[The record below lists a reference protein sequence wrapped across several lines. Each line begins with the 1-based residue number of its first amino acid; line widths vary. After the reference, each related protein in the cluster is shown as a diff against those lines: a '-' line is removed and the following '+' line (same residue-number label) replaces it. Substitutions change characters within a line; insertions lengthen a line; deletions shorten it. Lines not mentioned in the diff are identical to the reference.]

1 MAEIKESAAAK
12 PKMQRHRSPNY
23 PIIDLDTAINRIEV
37 LRKQAQRH
45 FVPLKTAYQLWDYTP
60 KSAFGNQAIAALRAY
75 GLIDIQGKGDARQI
89 RVSDRGYR
97 ILLNDTEAEKL
108 LKEAAI
114 APKLHAELLRKYGG
128 GDGLPSSMVL
138 RNYLLLERDFNE
150 KSVDA
155 FIRQFQRTLNYAKL
169 TVTDSDSGEEEPANG
184 KEEVLEE
191 GTQMQKPDIMFERV
205 VDGKKQT
212 IIVESKNFPL
222 YLTNQQQGLLRVPAK
237 MTSLDYELLKKQI
250 EHSLSVIDVTSVSV
264 VSDYEKVLAALK
276 AGLSSEEYS
285 QINASQFEQDEQG
298 ISYRMSG
305 PNTVLDKVRTILQ
318 DIGIKKGNKKG

>member
-1 MAEIKESAAAK
+1 M
-12 PKMQRHRSPNY
+12 
-23 PIIDLDTAINRIEV
+23 
-37 LRKQAQRH
+37 
-45 FVPLKTAYQLWDYTP
+45 
-60 KSAFGNQAIAALRAY
+60 
-75 GLIDIQGKGDARQI
+75 
-89 RVSDRGYR
+89 
-97 ILLNDTEAEKL
+97 
-108 LKEAAI
+108 
-114 APKLHAELLRKYGG
+114 
-128 GDGLPSSMVL
+128 
-138 RNYLLLERDFNE
+138 DFNG
-150 KSVDA
+150 KSVDT
-155 FIRQFQRTLNYAKL
+155 FIRQLQRTLNYAKL